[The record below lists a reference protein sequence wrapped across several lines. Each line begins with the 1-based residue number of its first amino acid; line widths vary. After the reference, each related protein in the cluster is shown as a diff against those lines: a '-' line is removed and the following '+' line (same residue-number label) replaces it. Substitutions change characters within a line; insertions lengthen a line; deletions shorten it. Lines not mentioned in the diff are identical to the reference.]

1 MPAGTHPASPSK
13 SYRAVKSNRYPLDNK
28 HPESLPA
35 AGGPSHRRQDHAEGA
50 ALALGAFHPEPP
62 PVPVHDMLHDG
73 QAKPGA
79 ALFAGPVAVHAV
91 EPLGQA
97 RQVDRINPLALIR
110 PVEPEGAARAARGP
124 APRGSP

>member
-1 MPAGTHPASPSK
+1 
-13 SYRAVKSNRYPLDNK
+13 
-28 HPESLPA
+28 
-35 AGGPSHRRQDHAEGA
+35 
-50 ALALGAFHPEPP
+50 
-62 PVPVHDMLHDG
+62 VPVHDMLHDG

-79 ALFAGPVAVHAV
+79 ALLARPVAVHAV

-97 RQVDRINPLALIR
+97 RQVDRINPLAPLR